1 MVTIIK
7 SFVGCFFLLL
17 LVYLGIGI
25 SSASID
31 ARNAE
36 RSASSY
42 ASRISCSNYS
52 SQVVEDCKADAMQEG
67 YELKVQLMKPRDR
80 EYSTYG
86 SLELIYH
93 YRIPILNMNQE
104 QCIYADIL

>member
-1 MVTIIK
+1 
-7 SFVGCFFLLL
+7 
-17 LVYLGIGI
+17 
-25 SSASID
+25 
-31 ARNAE
+31 
-36 RSASSY
+36 
-42 ASRISCSNYS
+42 
-52 SQVVEDCKADAMQEG
+52 
-67 YELKVQLMKPRDR
+67 MKPRDR

>member
-1 MVTIIK
+1 MRGMRNDQHLPMHRV
-7 SFVGCFFLLL
+7 
-17 LVYLGIGI
+17 LVAVITHL
-25 SSASID
+25 
-31 ARNAE
+31 R
-36 RSASSY
+36 
-42 ASRISCSNYS
+42 
-52 SQVVEDCKADAMQEG
+52 CKADAMQEG